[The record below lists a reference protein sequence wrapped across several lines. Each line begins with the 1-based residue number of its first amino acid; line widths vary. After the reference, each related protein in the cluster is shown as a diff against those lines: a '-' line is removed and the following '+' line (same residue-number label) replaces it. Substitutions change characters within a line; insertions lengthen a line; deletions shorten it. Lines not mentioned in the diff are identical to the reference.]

1 MADVAYFLCAFQ
13 IFLLTVTFCLFCL
26 FYKSNEEVHRVRVE
40 HNGLN
45 QHNSGADQRNLAES
59 NGGAERDGRSS
70 TCWSG
75 AVDLSMADE
84 VFCKDKRSVSR
95 WAIKH
100 YCPTFALIFFSPST
114 VCPVKTDIVK

>member
-1 MADVAYFLCAFQ
+1 MRL
-13 IFLLTVTFCLFCL
+13 IFCVYVSNLSAHYTSLPIFRL
-26 FYKSNEEVHRVRVE
+26 FYRGSEAGRRARVE
-40 HNGLN
+40 CSGLN
-45 QHNSGADQRNLAES
+45 QHNSGTDQRNLAES

-84 VFCKDKRSVSR
+84 AFCKDKRSVSR